1 VIVQSIQLLAIGIPA
16 SLAVI
21 GGIVSFADVGIALL
35 TERWW
40 RPTSRAMARAIGV
53 HPRPTADPLP

>member
-1 VIVQSIQLLAIGIPA
+1 MVQSIQLLAIGIPA

-21 GGIVSFADVGIALL
+21 GGIVSFAGFGIALL
-35 TERWW
+35 IERWW
-40 RPTSRAMARAIGV
+40 PATSRAMAQATGV